1 MKNFEF
7 LFWAY
12 NVIWAG
18 IALFIVLLL
27 LRLRRVNQRVERL
40 ERAVAERDRSEGV

>member
-12 NVIWAG
+12 NVIWTG

-40 ERAVAERDRSEGV
+40 ERAVAERDRADGS

>member
-12 NVIWAG
+12 NIIWTG
-18 IALFIVLLL
+18 IALFIVFLL
-27 LRLRRVNQRVERL
+27 LRLRRVDQRVDRL
-40 ERAVAERDRSEGV
+40 ERAVADRNRPES